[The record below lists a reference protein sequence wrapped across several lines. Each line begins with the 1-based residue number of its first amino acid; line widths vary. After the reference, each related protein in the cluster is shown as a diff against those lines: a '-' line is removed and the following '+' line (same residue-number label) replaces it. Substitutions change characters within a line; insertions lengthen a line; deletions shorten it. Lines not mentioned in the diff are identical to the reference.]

1 MVLQGE
7 MLLHIWD
14 VEHGA
19 CAMLHH
25 LQNGVVGKLAMID
38 SGSTNDWRPRPHE

>member
-1 MVLQGE
+1 MILR
-7 MLLHIWD
+7 IWD

-25 LQNGVVGKLAMID
+25 QLGEYAGRLAMID
-38 SGSTNDWRPRPHE
+38 SGRTAQWRPKIA